1 MPTNEAT
8 ERIENLVE
16 RYTNAI
22 NEYPEVTEKVRA
34 DIVSLAES
42 YGVDEEYPIEKM
54 AKSYAE
60 PIYYLRKSL
69 EHQMGVDPSSLR
81 RGGATPQEI
90 EKAQKK
96 RDRVQ
101 EKLMNQTNRQF
112 RFWTTFINSMDR

>member
-1 MPTNEAT
+1 MPTTEAT

-22 NEYPEVTEKVRA
+22 NGYPEVTEKVRD
-34 DIVSLAES
+34 DIVSLAEG

-69 EHQMGVDPSSLR
+69 EHQMGINPDNLVGLN
-81 RGGATPQEI
+81 
-90 EKAQKK
+90 EKAIKAAQKK
-96 RDRVQ
+96 RDRIR
-101 EKLMNQTNRQF
+101 EKLMNQANRQF
-112 RFWTTFINSMDR
+112 RFWTTFINNINQ